1 MPLFSSLSS
10 WISNSSSSR
19 HDRILTMDTA
29 LKAVAGIT
37 ACAGTYYI
45 LRQLTSSSSSRKK
58 YAGLKK
64 IPEPKGAYPYLGHL
78 LSIGDDV
85 GAKFTEWQEQVGP
98 VMQVR
103 LGVVKWIVVSD
114 PVFAYDLFCIKGA
127 VASSRPV
134 NAFVYEYYAMG
145 GKGLVFAP
153 TGKSWRNTR
162 KAVVSV
168 LAPPMVDKFMPI
180 LEKEADYLIERLAA
194 DPNGIDPRQ
203 ALQVMTMNAVLLT
216 CFGVRATSVDDP
228 LFQEIANY
236 VDESLAVGGLQGDVT
251 EFLPILKFFDKFG
264 QRTKKRKVQL
274 ALLEKRNAIFERL
287 IKQALDSKKDC
298 FVRHFYNILEE
309 HELDDRDVVVTM
321 SDMIIAGT
329 DTTSVSLVW
338 LFAILAHH
346 PEVQKRIQAEI
357 DIFVQEHGRLP
368 SFAERRELPYLIS
381 VQKEGMR
388 FRSPSVFGMS
398 HVVEEDVECQGY
410 LIPKGTPVF
419 PNMLGMHH
427 NPNVF
432 SEPEKFIPERFI
444 ENTSTMTTS
453 ANGRLENRDHFNFG
467 WGRRVC
473 PGIYLSEAEMFLAM
487 VRLLAKYTIEP
498 SLDAAGKPVYPDIH
512 SRVSGG
518 LIVLPQSYKVR
529 FIPRTDAAL

>member
-1 MPLFSSLSS
+1 MPLFSSLS
-10 WISNSSSSR
+10 WISSSR
-19 HDRILTMDTA
+19 HDRIFTIDTA
-29 LKAVAGIT
+29 LAAVAGIT

-45 LRQLTSSSSSRKK
+45 LRQLTSSSKK
-58 YAGLKK
+58 CTGFKK

-103 LGVVKWIVVSD
+103 LGVMKWIVVSD

-127 VASSRPV
+127 VASSRPI

-145 GKGLVFAP
+145 GRGLVFSP

-162 KAVVSV
+162 KAVSTV
-168 LAPPMVDKFMPI
+168 LAPAMIDKFMPK
-180 LEKEADYLIERLAA
+180 LENESDHLIEQLVANP
-194 DPNGIDPRQ
+194 DGIDPRQ

-216 CFGVRATSVDDP
+216 CFGLRATSVNDP

-236 VDESLAVGGLQGDVT
+236 VDEALATGGLQGDVT
-251 EFLPILKFFDKFG
+251 EMLPILKFLDKFG

-274 ALLEKRNAIFERL
+274 ALLEKRNTIFERL
-287 IKQALDSKKDC
+287 IKQALDSEKDC
-298 FVRHFYNILEE
+298 FVRHFYNILDE
-309 HELDDRDVVVTM
+309 HELDDRDIVVTM

-329 DTTSVSLVW
+329 DTTSVTLVW

-346 PEVQKRIQAEI
+346 PEVQQRIQAEI
-357 DIFVQEHGRLP
+357 DIFVQENGRIP
-368 SFAERRELPYLIS
+368 SFAERRELPYLLS
-381 VQKEGMR
+381 VQKEGLR
-388 FRSPSVFGMS
+388 FRSPSVFGMA

-427 NPNVF
+427 DPNVF
-432 SEPEKFIPERFI
+432 SEPDKFIPERFI
-444 ENTSTMTTS
+444 DNTSTMMAS

-473 PGIYLSEAEMFLAM
+473 PGIYLSEVEMFVTM

-498 SLDAAGKPVYPDIH
+498 SLDENGKPVYPDIN

-518 LIVLPQSYKVR
+518 FIVLPQSYKVR
-529 FIPRTDAAL
+529 FIPRTIVAL